1 MGGVSGRTD
10 VANTYTNSLTKMQA
24 VRYYIAFRIMKAAEG
39 YFDAVTCLSGPLSC
53 YRKDLVLKYCDDW
66 LNQKFLGQRATFGDD
81 RSMTN
86 FILRHHRTTYQD
98 TAVCMTIV
106 PKSHKMFLRQQMR
119 WKRSWLRESIIA
131 ARYMWKKEPFMSLSF
146 YMGLLVPIAAP
157 IIVLYN
163 LIYIPIMHRV
173 FPLTFLVGM
182 LMMALLM
189 SMAQLFLRR
198 STTWIFGVW
207 FCLYYEAVLLWQ
219 MPVAWFTFW
228 KSTWGT
234 RLTPADLAELEKKKR
249 KQQEKEAQK
258 GKKVD
263 DH

>member
-1 MGGVSGRTD
+1 
-10 VANTYTNSLTKMQA
+10 
-24 VRYYIAFRIMKAAEG
+24 
-39 YFDAVTCLSGPLSC
+39 
-53 YRKDLVLKYCDDW
+53 
-66 LNQKFLGQRATFGDD
+66 
-81 RSMTN
+81 
-86 FILRHHRTTYQD
+86 
-98 TAVCMTIV
+98 MTIV
-106 PKSHKMFLRQQMR
+106 PNSHKMFLRQQMR

-131 ARYMWKKEPFMSLSF
+131 ACYMWKKEPFMSLSF